1 MIDAAS
7 GALGDLTQ
15 ALGMSDRLNIGAA
28 PATAPEPAAEPEF
41 KRNRSEGYVIECDG
55 NRAIISA
62 ISGKSSGASDDYWAV
77 GQLISIRVGENRIV
91 GMIYEI
97 KAEDPNWNPN
107 DDHVVHIMVE
117 LTGEIRQ
124 DQPGSPPYFS
134 GGIKSYPYMGAVAHR
149 IRHADLAA
157 VYASS
162 GAKTV
167 TIGALSQDATIPAV
181 IDIDKLLSRHFAVV
195 GTTGVGKSTAVT
207 LLLRKIVETRPDI
220 RVLILDP
227 HNEFSSAFPDHAIT
241 VEAET
246 LELPFWMFRLEE
258 FQEVIFRGRPAIPE
272 ELDALRD
279 LIPLAKLRFKK
290 GGNERSGLR
299 RDKEF
304 TTYTA
309 DTPVPYRIME
319 LLALIEERIGLLDG
333 KAERPHLRALKNRID
348 SVVND
353 PRFKF
358 MFGAK
363 TVEDSIDPIIRHIF
377 RIPQNGKPICAFQLS
392 GIPSEVVNSV
402 ASILCR
408 LAFDLA
414 LWSEGTI
421 QTLVVCEEAHRY
433 IPADVNSGFVP
444 TRQAISR
451 IAKEGR
457 KYGVFLGVITQRPG
471 ELDSTILS
479 QCNTVF
485 AMRLGNERDKDIIRQ
500 AVSGAA
506 QSTIAFL
513 SSIANREAI
522 AFGEAI
528 ATPMR
533 LMFENV
539 PKSKLPGSHIYE
551 NQAKLAAGGSAVA
564 LDTVINR
571 MRLTKEQEKD
581 EELGFA
587 PAAEPVPMAPSRF
600 GGTGV
605 APDAPL
611 RRHTDQVTNW
621 QSGEDVRIGR
631 RDADASLRPT
641 FGNR

>member
-1 MIDAAS
+1 MLDQDSLLHATTEN
-7 GALGDLTQ
+7 L
-15 ALGMSDRLNIGAA
+15 RLNIGAA
-28 PATAPEPAAEPEF
+28 PATAAAEPEF
-41 KRNRSEGYVIECDG
+41 KRNRSEGFVIECDG
-55 NRAIISA
+55 SRAIISA

-91 GMIYEI
+91 GMIYEL
-97 KAEDPNWNPN
+97 KAEDPDWDPSA
-107 DDHVVHIMVE
+107 DHVVHIMVE
-117 LTGEIRQ
+117 LTGEIRK
-124 DQPGSPPYFS
+124 DTPESPFYFS

-149 IRHADLAA
+149 IRQADLAA
-157 VYASS
+157 VYAAH
-162 GAKTV
+162 GTKTV
-167 TIGALSQDATIPAV
+167 TIGTLSQDSAIPAI

-207 LLLRKIVETRPDI
+207 LLLRKIVDTRPDI

-227 HNEFSSAFPDHAIT
+227 HNEFAAAFPDKAIT
-241 VEAET
+241 VEADT
-246 LELPFWMFRLEE
+246 LEMPFWMFRLDE
-258 FQEVIFRGRPAIPE
+258 FQEVIFRGRPAVAE

-279 LIPLAKLRFKK
+279 LIPLAKQRFKK
-290 GGNERSGLR
+290 SGSPDRTGLR
-299 RDKEF
+299 RDKD
-304 TTYTA
+304 TTTFTA
-309 DTPVPYRIME
+309 DTPVPYRMVE
-319 LLALIEERIGLLDG
+319 LLTLIEERIGLLDG

-363 TVEDSIDPIIRHIF
+363 TVEDNIDGIIRHIF
-377 RIPQNGKPICAFQLS
+377 RIPQNDKPICAFQLS

-433 IPADVNSGFVP
+433 IPANSEAGFLP
-444 TRQAISR
+444 TRQAIAR

-457 KYGVFLGVITQRPG
+457 KYGVYLGVITQRPG

-479 QCNTVF
+479 QCNTIF

-506 QSTIAFL
+506 QSTISFL

-533 LMFENV
+533 MVFETV
-539 PKSKLPGSHIYE
+539 AKSALPGNHIYE
-551 NQAKLAAGGSAVA
+551 NQEKLAAGGSAIA
-564 LDTVINR
+564 LETVISR
-571 MRLTKEQEKD
+571 MRLTKEPDKD
-581 EELGFA
+581 EETGFEMPRETARA
-587 PAAEPVPMAPSRF
+587 PLHEPTSRF
-600 GGTGV
+600 SNPNQS
-605 APDAPL
+605 AFQSESDL
-611 RRHTDQVTNW
+611 RL
-621 QSGEDVRIGR
+621 GR
-631 RDADASLRPT
+631 RDTDLTVRAT
-641 FGNR
+641 FGGR

>member
-1 MIDAAS
+1 MIDAAN

-28 PATAPEPAAEPEF
+28 PATAPEPEF

-134 GGIKSYPYMGAVAHR
+134 GGIKSYPYMGAIAHR

-290 GGNERSGLR
+290 GGSDRSGLR

-304 TTYTA
+304 TTFTA

-539 PKSKLPGSHIYE
+539 PKTKLPGSHIYE

-581 EELGFA
+581 EEVGFA
-587 PAAEPVPMAPSRF
+587 MPSESPAAAPSRF
-600 GGTGV
+600 GGTGA
-605 APDAPL
+605 APEQPM